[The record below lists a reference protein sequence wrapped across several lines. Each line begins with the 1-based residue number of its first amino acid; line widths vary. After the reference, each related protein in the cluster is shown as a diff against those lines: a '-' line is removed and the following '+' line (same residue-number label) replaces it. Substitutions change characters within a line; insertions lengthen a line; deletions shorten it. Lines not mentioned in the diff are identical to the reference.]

1 MSYPDLT
8 TIEFL
13 AAGLFGWTLEDI
25 FGKQVLE
32 RTPAGLSIFF
42 LLAMAVLAV
51 TLSLTL
57 LETKRRPI
65 SLPEAKLQQNLLRRL
80 SRSIADRSLVSW
92 SAVFVLLSA
101 SVFGS
106 QLYWVYFAD
115 AYNERFQSL
124 SYKDLRNRR
133 SSAATLRGWTLD
145 RSGKLDNALA
155 YFRLDKDGN
164 IVRTFSLDKEL
175 SHLFGTERGTP
186 GLERALYSGKTERF
200 PQALDVLTM
209 IKRTADEERDV
220 RTTIDKDLQA
230 YIASQLEGRKG
241 SIVVIE
247 PQNGDLL
254 AMYSS
259 PSYRLSEAQTLD
271 DFLRLEA
278 DKRDKPLLD
287 RSTREFYVPGST
299 FKTFTMISAFRAGR
313 EGAVFSS
320 FPDGFRPARGSRP
333 IVDAS
338 QSLASDGTVSGG
350 CAGGCSEKD
359 LTLAFKVS
367 SNQYF
372 AQLAISLGRERLRE
386 TAEVL
391 GLSPVDTPEQALIP
405 SFFPEI
411 WNVSKPAIANSI
423 SPRRSTIVL
432 GKDLSLYDIGLEGI
446 GQGYAGQMTPL
457 QMALI
462 ATATGNLEGKLM
474 RTRIEADRQPQAFS
488 QPLTP
493 QQAARIRA
501 IMSTVTDEPGGTG
514 AVISAKLAGTGI
526 RTGGKT
532 GTAEKIAPQFDSK
545 GQPVMVTKRR
555 KNDAG
560 EWEEYKVQATYERKD
575 SWFISIAPIERPS
588 LAIAVVVEDGGYGS
602 KTAAPIAANVILKA
616 RELGLL
622 GENYKPKRTTER
634 QPARKARGQ

>member
-1 MSYPDLT
+1 MNLLIF
-8 TIEFL
+8 TIFHVL
-13 AAGLFGWTLEDI
+13 GAGIFGWTLEDI

-32 RTPAGLSIFF
+32 RTPAGLSIFY
-42 LLAMAVLAV
+42 LVAMGVLV
-51 TLSLTL
+51 ITLSLTL
-57 LETKRRPI
+57 LESRSTANAK
-65 SLPEAKLQQNLLRRL
+65 PEANLLPSVVRGL
-80 SRSIADRSLVSW
+80 SRSIANRSLWSW
-92 SAVFVLLSA
+92 AAVFVLLSL
-101 SVFGS
+101 SVFLS
-106 QLYWVYFAD
+106 QLYWVYFAES
-115 AYNERFQSL
+115 YNERFQSL

-133 SSAATLRGWTLD
+133 TSAATLRGWTLD

-155 YFRLDKDGN
+155 YFKLDRDGN
-164 IVRTFSLDKEL
+164 IVRTFSLDQEL

-186 GLERALYSGKTERF
+186 GLERALYSGRTEKF
-200 PQALDVLTM
+200 PESLDVLTM

-220 RTTIDKDLQA
+220 RTTIDKNLQA

-241 SIVVIE
+241 SIVVLD
-247 PQNGDLL
+247 PQNGDLI

-259 PSYRLSEAQTLD
+259 PSYKLSEAQSLD

-299 FKTFTMISAFRAGR
+299 FKAFTMISAFRAGR
-313 EGAVFSS
+313 ENAVFSS
-320 FPDGFRPARGSRP
+320 FADGFRPSRGSRP

-338 QSLASDGTVSGG
+338 QKLAADGSVGG
-350 CAGGCSEKD
+350 ACAGGCAEKD
-359 LTLAFKVS
+359 ITLAFKVS

-391 GLSPVDTPEQALIP
+391 GMNPVDQPEQALIP

-423 SPRRSTIVL
+423 SPRRSTIVV

-446 GQGYAGQMTPL
+446 GQGYAGQMTPF
-457 QMALI
+457 QMAMI
-462 ATATGNLEGKLM
+462 AAVTGNVEGKLM
-474 RTRIEADRQPQAFS
+474 KTRIEADRPPEMFS
-488 QPLTP
+488 QPLNP
-493 QQAARIRA
+493 QQAARVRA
-501 IMSTVTDEPGGTG
+501 IMSTVTEEPGGTG
-514 AVISAKLAGTGI
+514 AVIAAKLAGTGI

-532 GTAEKIAPQFDSK
+532 GTAEKLAPQYDQK
-545 GQPVMVTKRR
+545 GQPVIETRR
-555 KNDAG
+555 RRSGSG

-575 SWFISIAPIERPS
+575 SWFISIAPIERPR

-602 KTAAPIAANVILKA
+602 RTAAPIAANIILKA

-622 GENYKPKRTTER
+622 GENYMPRR
-634 QPARKARGQ
+634 PSPAQPPNRRRS

>member
-1 MSYPDLT
+1 MNLFIF
-8 TIEFL
+8 TIFQNL
-13 AAGLFGWTLEDI
+13 GTGILGWTLEDI

-32 RTPAGLSIFF
+32 RTPAGLSIFY
-42 LLAMAVLAV
+42 LVAMGVLVV

-57 LETKRRPI
+57 FETRSAANAR
-65 SLPEAKLQQNLLRRL
+65 PEANLLPSVVRGL
-80 SRSIADRSLVSW
+80 SRSVANRSLWSW
-92 SAVFVLLSA
+92 AAVFVLLSL
-101 SVFGS
+101 SVFLS
-106 QLYWVYFAD
+106 QSYWVYFAES
-115 AYNERFQSL
+115 YNERFQSL

-133 SSAATLRGWTLD
+133 TSAATLRGWTLD

-155 YFRLDKDGN
+155 YFKLDKDGN
-164 IVRTFSLDKEL
+164 IVRTFSLDHEL

-186 GLERALYSGKTERF
+186 GLERALYSGRTEKF
-200 PQALDVLTM
+200 PESLDVLTT

-220 RTTIDKDLQA
+220 RTTIDKNLQA

-241 SIVVIE
+241 SIVVLD
-247 PQNGDLL
+247 PQNGDLI

-259 PSYRLSEAQTLD
+259 PSYKLSEAQSLD

-299 FKTFTMISAFRAGR
+299 FKAFTMISAFRAGR

-320 FPDGFRPARGSRP
+320 FADGFRPSRSSRP

-338 QSLASDGTVSGG
+338 QKLGADGSVGG
-350 CAGGCSEKD
+350 TCAGGCAEKD
-359 LTLAFKVS
+359 ITLAFKVS

-372 AQLAISLGRERLRE
+372 AQLAISLGRERLKE
-386 TAEVL
+386 TAEIL
-391 GLSPVDTPEQALIP
+391 GMNPVDQPDQALIP

-423 SPRRSTIVL
+423 SPRRSTIVV

-446 GQGYAGQMTPL
+446 GQGYAGQMTPF
-457 QMALI
+457 QMAMI
-462 ATATGNLEGKLM
+462 AAVTGNIEGKLM
-474 RTRIEADRQPQAFS
+474 KTRIEADRPPQMFS

-493 QQAARIRA
+493 QQAARVRS
-501 IMSTVTDEPGGTG
+501 IMSTVTEEPGGTG
-514 AVISAKLAGTGI
+514 AVIAAKLAGTGI

-532 GTAEKIAPQFDSK
+532 GTAEKLAPQYDQK
-545 GQPVMVTKRR
+545 GQPVMETRR
-555 KNDAG
+555 RRSGTA
-560 EWEEYKVQATYERKD
+560 EWEEYIVQATYERKD
-575 SWFISIAPIERPS
+575 SWFISIAPIERPR

-602 KTAAPIAANVILKA
+602 RTAAPIAANIILKA

-622 GENYKPKRTTER
+622 GEDYLPRR
-634 QPARKARGQ
+634 QSPPQPSNRRRS